1 LKKIVKHKP
10 SKQNQ
15 VQSPERTEELFIL
28 FFVQYTTP
36 NFYHQLEDEMRKHI
50 YLFVLFTL
58 LSALV
63 LGACG
68 GAASAPEN
76 EYIDT
81 YQPVEQSVVEMPAAA
96 EEPQFEAG
104 GFSSDEAAKAG
115 GDAAL
120 PVGPVYNTGSDIPPG
135 SSNHLI
141 IKTAD
146 IKLLV
151 EDTDNAIER
160 TTQVVGDTGGYI
172 VSSRIWYQGHYDG
185 KNYKYAT
192 ITMGVPVNQF
202 ERAMNRLRGLAVEV
216 LDENAS
222 GEDVT
227 DQYVDLESQLA
238 NLEATRERIKSFL
251 DEAKTVDEALRINQ
265 QLTEVEQQ
273 IEQIKGRMNYLE
285 DRSAF
290 STITVNIEPK
300 LPDLEPTPTP
310 VPEKWNPG
318 KTFDRAK
325 DTIIEA
331 YQGIIDLLIW
341 VAIVVLPLLTP
352 PVFLIWLLWKFF
364 TRKSKNP
371 PSSEK

>member
-1 LKKIVKHKP
+1 MK
-10 SKQNQ
+10 
-15 VQSPERTEELFIL
+15 
-28 FFVQYTTP
+28 
-36 NFYHQLEDEMRKHI
+36 KHI

-58 LSALV
+58 LSTLV

-68 GAASAPEN
+68 GAAPAPPAGIV
-76 EYIDT
+76 YPT
-81 YQPVEQSVVEMPAAA
+81 AFVEMPAAA
-96 EEPQFEAG
+96 EQPQFETE
-104 GFSSDEAAKAG
+104 GFSVDDAQKVS

-120 PVGPVYNTGSDIPPG
+120 PVGPVYDIGSESPAG
-135 SSNHLI
+135 TSNHLI

-146 IKLLV
+146 VKILV
-151 EDTDNAIER
+151 EDTDTAIER
-160 TTQVVGDTGGYI
+160 TTQIVGDMNGYI
-172 VSSRIWYQGHYDG
+172 VSSRIWYQAYYDG
-185 KNYKYAT
+185 ENYKYAT

-202 ERAMNRLRGLAVEV
+202 ERTMNRMRGLAVEV

-238 NLEATRERIKSFL
+238 NLEATRDRIKSFL
-251 DEAKTVDEALRINQ
+251 DDAKTVDEALRINQ
-265 QLTEVEQQ
+265 QLTEVESQ

-290 STITVNIEPK
+290 STITVNIEPE
-300 LPDLEPTPTP
+300 LPEIEPTPTP
-310 VPEKWNPG
+310 EPEPWSPG
-318 KTFDRAK
+318 ETVENAK
-325 DTIIEA
+325 NTIIEA

-341 VAIVVLPLLTP
+341 VFIVVLPLLAP
-352 PVFLIWLLWKFF
+352 PAILIWLLWKFF